1 MPALS
6 ICEDL
11 DSLVMQYMNL
21 VDEHLAIHNRISAK
35 FQEGRELISQAKYI
49 MGPKNVSADCYDN
62 RMKAIRGVAMYTP
75 TEITILDL
83 AAERKR
89 LAKEEEEVEQKK
101 KDLQEGTGKLND
113 VEISSRSD
121 EAPSSSGGLR
131 RRGGGMTSSRSE
143 DSSKVPNRDSSISD
157 SKSLSESDALTSVPK
172 KKKERNTDPLLWF
185 GVFVPG
191 SLRSAQSVF
200 QNSLQ
205 DIVELTVI
213 RQKLL
218 QLELDIEQLQALKK
232 SA

>member
-6 ICEDL
+6 VCEDL
-11 DSLVMQYMNL
+11 DSLVVQYMSL

-62 RMKAIRGVAMYTP
+62 RMKAIRGVAMDIP
-75 TEITILDL
+75 TEITIRDL

-89 LAKEEEEVEQKK
+89 LAKEAEENEQKK
-101 KDLQEGTGKLND
+101 KDLKEAIGKLND

-121 EAPSSSGGLR
+121 EAPSSAGGLR

-143 DSSKVPNRDSSISD
+143 DSSRVPSQDSSID
-157 SKSLSESDALTSVPK
+157 DTISLAESDAPTPTP
-172 KKKERNTDPLLWF
+172 KKKERNPDPLLWF

-191 SLRSAQSVF
+191 SLRNAQSVF
-200 QNSLQ
+200 QKSLQ

-213 RQKLL
+213 RQKML
-218 QLELDIEQLQALKK
+218 QLEQDIERLQALKK
-232 SA
+232 TA

>member
-1 MPALS
+1 MPAS
-6 ICEDL
+6 SVCEDL
-11 DSLVMQYMNL
+11 DSLVVQYMSL

-62 RMKAIRGVAMYTP
+62 RMKAIRGVAMDIP
-75 TEITILDL
+75 TEITIRDL

-89 LAKEEEEVEQKK
+89 LAKKEEENEQKK
-101 KDLQEGTGKLND
+101 KDLKEAIGKLND

-121 EAPSSSGGLR
+121 EAPSSAGGLR

-143 DSSKVPNRDSSISD
+143 DSSRVPSQDSSID
-157 SKSLSESDALTSVPK
+157 DAISLAESDAPTPTPK
-172 KKKERNTDPLLWF
+172 KRERNPDPLLWF

-191 SLRSAQSVF
+191 SLRNAQSVF
-200 QNSLQ
+200 QKSLQ

-213 RQKLL
+213 RQKML
-218 QLELDIEQLQALKK
+218 QLEQDIERLQALKK
-232 SA
+232 TA

>member
-1 MPALS
+1 
-6 ICEDL
+6 
-11 DSLVMQYMNL
+11 
-21 VDEHLAIHNRISAK
+21 
-35 FQEGRELISQAKYI
+35 
-49 MGPKNVSADCYDN
+49 
-62 RMKAIRGVAMYTP
+62 MYTP

-200 QNSLQ
+200 QNSTLDYVRKNTIQ
-205 DIVELTVI
+205 IGRCSFGSSISNSIVLFICSTN
-213 RQKLL
+213 
-218 QLELDIEQLQALKK
+218 
-232 SA
+232 